1 MRTTIQTIANTGALA
16 VILAALGLLPTT
28 KAAEGA
34 EMSLKEY
41 RTSSSSTD
49 ANAKAASKVYVQT
62 LGEGLT
68 WANNEARDQFKQQLF
83 CPPKG
88 MHVDFVELL
97 ERKIAQLAKSDP
109 TSSWET
115 SYVGWALLWS
125 LEDTF
130 SCDA

>member
-1 MRTTIQTIANTGALA
+1 MRSL
-16 VILAALGLLPTT
+16 ILAGCLSVLSIHLH
-28 KAAEGA
+28 A

-41 RTSSSSTD
+41 RTSRSSTD
-49 ANAKAASKVYVQT
+49 ANAKAASKVYVQA

-68 WANNEARDQFKQQLF
+68 WANNEARDQFKLQLF

-88 MHVDFVELL
+88 VQVDFVDLL
-97 ERKIAQLAKSDP
+97 EGKIAQLAKSDP

-115 SYVGWALLWS
+115 YYVGSTLLWS

-130 SCDA
+130 SCDAR

>member
-1 MRTTIQTIANTGALA
+1 MRSL
-16 VILAALGLLPTT
+16 ILAGCLSVLGIHLH
-28 KAAEGA
+28 A

-41 RTSSSSTD
+41 RTATSSTD

-88 MHVDFVELL
+88 MQVNFIDLL
-97 ERKIAQLAKSDP
+97 EGKIAQLAKSDP

-115 SYVGWALLWS
+115 SYVGWVLLWS

-130 SCDA
+130 SCDAR